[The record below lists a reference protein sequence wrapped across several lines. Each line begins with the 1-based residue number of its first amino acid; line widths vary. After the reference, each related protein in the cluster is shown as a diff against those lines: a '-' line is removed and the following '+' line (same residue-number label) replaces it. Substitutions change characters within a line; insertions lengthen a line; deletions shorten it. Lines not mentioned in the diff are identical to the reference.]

1 MATRKLLLADDS
13 VTIQKVVNLTFA
25 DEGMDVTA
33 VGDGDRAIEKI
44 EQMMPDIV
52 LADVH
57 MPGLSGY
64 EVCEHIKQHPR
75 FGHIPVIL
83 LVGSFEPFDEEE
95 AKRVG
100 ANDYLTKPFQ
110 SIRQL
115 VSRVNALLPE
125 QSLEEE
131 EVVTGDLVQPVT
143 ETESD
148 ETVQSTTPAFTETWE
163 PAPSQ
168 SFSDSVID
176 DELLEATPVSDSGNV
191 AAKQPTFS
199 SAPRETTRLSAE
211 EISAFDINIPSASS
225 TPMEIENNEVDSAT
239 PTSSY
244 KDYVETTSDYV
255 ETTSDYE
262 EEIEIEIETSPTQEV
277 EHSVEDEPDILATPS
292 PYSTTP
298 LSEDTLLELGSAET
312 VAMEVD
318 DDDSILDLG
327 DDLYASPVVKPSQA
341 AYAVGNTSSANIEAM
356 AEQTAT
362 NEIQNG
368 EEVDMPSSI
377 ETVSTTP
384 VIETITA
391 SSPVSV
397 SASGGSLS
405 PEAIEAIARRVVE
418 MMSDK
423 TVREI
428 AWEVVP
434 ELADLHIK
442 HKMQEK
448 NL

>member
-25 DEGMDVTA
+25 DEGMEVTA

-44 EQMMPDIV
+44 EQMMPDIM

-75 FGHIPVIL
+75 FNHIPVIL

-100 ANDYLTKPFQ
+100 ADDYLTKPFQ

-125 QSLEEE
+125 QTLEEE
-131 EVVTGDLVQPVT
+131 QIITEEEQVATGDLVQPVT
-143 ETESD
+143 ETEAD
-148 ETVQSTTPAFTETWE
+148 EIEQGTTPVFAETWE

-211 EISAFDINIPSASS
+211 EISALDINIPSANS
-225 TPMEIENNEVDSAT
+225 TPVEIENEEVDSVTTT
-239 PTSSY
+239 PSY
-244 KDYVETTSDYV
+244 QDYVETSSDK
-255 ETTSDYE
+255 E
-262 EEIEIEIETSPTQEV
+262 EEIEIEKLPVSEAEHPIEV
-277 EHSVEDEPDILATPS
+277 ESEVLATPS

-298 LSEDTLLELGSAET
+298 LSEDTLLDLGVAET
-312 VAMEVD
+312 VVAEVD

-327 DDLYASPVVKPSQA
+327 DDLYMSPVIAASQA
-341 AYAVGNTSSANIEAM
+341 DFAVGSTSSANIEATM
-356 AEQTAT
+356 AEQTAA
-362 NEIQNG
+362 NETQNG

-391 SSPVSV
+391 STPVSV
-397 SASGGSLS
+397 SAVGGSLS

-423 TVREI
+423 AVREI

-434 ELADLHIK
+434 DLADLHIK

>member
-131 EVVTGDLVQPVT
+131 EEVVTGDLMQPVT
-143 ETESD
+143 ETEYD

-176 DELLEATPVSDSGNV
+176 DELLEATPVSDSGNI

-211 EISAFDINIPSASS
+211 EISGFDINIPSASS
-225 TPMEIENNEVDSAT
+225 ASEEVENDEIDSAT
-239 PTSSY
+239 TTESSY
-244 KDYVETTSDYV
+244 QGYVETTYDK
-255 ETTSDYE
+255 E
-262 EEIEIEIETSPTQEV
+262 EEIEIEIEASPTQEA
-277 EHSVEDEPDILATPS
+277 EYSQEDESEILATPS

-312 VAMEVD
+312 VAVEVDD

-327 DDLYASPVVKPSQA
+327 DDLYVSPVVKPSQA
-341 AYAVGNTSSANIEAM
+341 TYAVGNTSSANIEATM
-356 AEQTAT
+356 AEQTAA